1 MRRREFIALFG
12 SAAATW
18 PLRARAQQPE
28 RMRRIGVLMGWPESD
43 SEAQAQIA
51 AFRDGLQKLGW
62 MEGRNILIE
71 TRWATPTNA
80 AAMQRFAKELAALQP
95 DVILASTTPTTT
107 ALLQQTRTIPIVFA
121 TVGDPIGSGF
131 VTSLSRPGGN
141 VTGFSTFEVSLGGKW
156 LELLKEIAPRVA
168 RVALLFN
175 PATATYAEPYLNSFK
190 TAAASVG
197 VEAIDAPV
205 HDRSEFESVVAAQ
218 AREPDGGLVVIA
230 DAFTSAH
237 RVEIT
242 SLAARYRLPALYPWR
257 HFAEVGGL
265 LSYGTDLIDNFRRA
279 ATYVDRI
286 LKGENQSE
294 LPVQAPVKFELVINL
309 KAAKALGLTVPS
321 SLLATADEVIE

>member
-1 MRRREFIALFG
+1 MAVRAHP
-12 SAAATW
+12 SA
-18 PLRARAQQPE
+18 
-28 RMRRIGVLMGWPESD
+28 S
-43 SEAQAQIA
+43 
-51 AFRDGLQKLGW
+51 
-62 MEGRNILIE
+62 
-71 TRWATPTNA
+71 
-80 AAMQRFAKELAALQP
+80 
-95 DVILASTTPTTT
+95 
-107 ALLQQTRTIPIVFA
+107 
-121 TVGDPIGSGF
+121 
-131 VTSLSRPGGN
+131 
-141 VTGFSTFEVSLGGKW
+141 
-156 LELLKEIAPRVA
+156 
-168 RVALLFN
+168 
-175 PATATYAEPYLNSFK
+175 TATYAKPYLNSFK

-242 SLAARYRLPALYPWR
+242 SLAARYRLPAFYPWR

-279 ATYVDRI
+279 GAYVDRI
-286 LKGENQSE
+286 LKGEKPSE